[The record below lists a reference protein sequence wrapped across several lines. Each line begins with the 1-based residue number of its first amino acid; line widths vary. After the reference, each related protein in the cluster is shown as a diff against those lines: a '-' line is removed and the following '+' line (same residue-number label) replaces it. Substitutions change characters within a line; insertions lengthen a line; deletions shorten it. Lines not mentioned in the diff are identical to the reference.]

1 MPRAR
6 FLQLAFLLAIL
17 SLALYAPVV
26 SATCGRQCVLTD
38 GGTTPTESGT
48 GSDCTTATNVLKSR
62 LLSDARAWCP
72 SRVSCQDAVTIT
84 VACHA
89 DGIGYSVSG
98 TETFG
103 CQEDTCL

>member
-17 SLALYAPVV
+17 TIAMYAPVV

-38 GGTTPTESGT
+38 GGTTPTSAGI
-48 GSDCTTATNVLKSR
+48 GNDCTSATNALRSQ
-62 LLSDARAWCP
+62 LLSYARAYCP

-89 DGIGYSVSG
+89 DGTGYSVSG
-98 TETFG
+98 YETFG

>member
-17 SLALYAPVV
+17 TLAVYAPVV
-26 SATCGRQCVLTD
+26 SATCGLRCVLTD
-38 GGTTPTESGT
+38 GGTSPTAT
-48 GSDCTTATNVLKSR
+48 GIGNDCTTATNSLNSQLQTYTR
-62 LLSDARAWCP
+62 GYCP
-72 SRVSCQDAVTIT
+72 SGVTCQSSVTIT

-89 DGIGYSVSG
+89 DGTGYSISG
-98 TETFG
+98 YETFG